1 MPTYRSSL
9 HPDPRPDFNHPD
21 SIDRTSMLLAC
32 RGPFDDHDVVVID
45 GILALHDDELRA
57 AMHLRL
63 YVTIELEEML
73 ARRTSRNLAAGYGG
87 GAEEIAA
94 YNREC
99 VVPQHRRYNAPTA
112 RFADVLVPNDT
123 EATVRRDRI
132 IAEICEAIGGL
143 RHPLPNRD

>member
-123 EATVRRDRI
+123 EATDRRDRI
-132 IAEICEAIGGL
+132 IAEICEAIVDL
-143 RHPLPNRD
+143 RRPLPDRD